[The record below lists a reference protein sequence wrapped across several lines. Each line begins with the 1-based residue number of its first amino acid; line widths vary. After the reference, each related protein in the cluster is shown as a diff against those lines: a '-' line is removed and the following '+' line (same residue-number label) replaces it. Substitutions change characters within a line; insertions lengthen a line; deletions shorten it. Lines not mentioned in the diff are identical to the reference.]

1 MAQYLYILHQGV
13 FTTLSFYADTMKPH
27 EAMNRKS
34 RVAVPAAAGIIA
46 VLLLLLIQTSEA
58 QPVYVPA
65 PDPGYYGQGSQRSQR
80 SPYDRRGY
88 NQWYRNRGSE
98 YITMGIFVAPVI
110 SWFATDSYDS
120 RNEGALPGTSF
131 GVSYNSYFGDNYS
144 FSTGISIIN
153 AGGRLSYTEEVN
165 LDIRNFGSETITIDP
180 GETIIYRMHY
190 VSFPLGLKLQTDERS
205 NGRYFIDF
213 GFDPKIMVSGR
224 TDIPS
229 LRIRGGNAWQQ
240 LRMLHLSY
248 HLGGGLEFPLG
259 SLNSV
264 AAGIRFDNT
273 FTDITRN
280 NRNQPWDII
289 THKMLI
295 FTIGINF

>member
-1 MAQYLYILHQGV
+1 
-13 FTTLSFYADTMKPH
+13 MKPH
-27 EAMNRKS
+27 EALKRKNRMT
-34 RVAVPAAAGIIA
+34 VPAAAAAA
-46 VLLLLLIQTSEA
+46 VFAALSFLVIQDVSS

-80 SPYDRRGY
+80 SPYDRR
-88 NQWYRNRGSE
+88 NFNPWYRSGGPE
-98 YITMGIFVAPVI
+98 YVTMGIYVAPVI

-120 RNEGALPGTSF
+120 RNEGAMPGTSF
-131 GVSYNSYFGDNYS
+131 GVTYNSYFGDNYS

-153 AGGRLSYTEEVN
+153 AGGRLSYTEEINVE
-165 LDIRNFGSETITIDP
+165 IRNFGSETITIDP

-190 VSFPLGLKLQTDERS
+190 ISIPLGLKLQTDER
-205 NGRYFIDF
+205 NYGRYFIDF

-229 LRIRGGNAWQQ
+229 LRIRGGNAWHQ
-240 LRMLHLSY
+240 LRMFHLSY

-280 NRNQPWDII
+280 NRGQPWDIV